1 MIKCPKCKKQIEP
14 LEYISSYSSHPFQV
28 EIENLSTVCPECLTP
43 IDAYIQAQR
52 MKSIRKTFHR
62 PTKVVNKDK
71 NKRTRVQRKRDL
83 EKEV

>member
-1 MIKCPKCKKQIEP
+1 MIKCPKCKKQIKP
-14 LEYISSYSSHPFQV
+14 LEYISGYDYNRNPVCSRA
-28 EIENLSTVCPECLTP
+28 CPECLTP

-71 NKRTRVQRKRDL
+71 NKRTRTQIKRELD
-83 EKEV
+83 KDNK